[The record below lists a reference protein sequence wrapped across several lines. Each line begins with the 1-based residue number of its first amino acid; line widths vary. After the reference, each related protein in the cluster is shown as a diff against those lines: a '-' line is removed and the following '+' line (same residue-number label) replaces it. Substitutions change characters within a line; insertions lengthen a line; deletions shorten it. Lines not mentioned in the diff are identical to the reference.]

1 MLYSMQP
8 LGFSGKKLWAQALK
22 NSQKLLKIYI
32 NKLCNSQF
40 SHQQPPLVQ
49 DKVITY
55 GKSLSHKKQ
64 AQTELINIITLRLLT
79 YRPKIHSGLF
89 QIEQCLENLIIIY
102 IQCSHQAAAMQNSHK
117 KIWYGTLKD
126 KKMCLLG
133 RRGMLRVKRTLER
146 PQLSSFNGQPNTP
159 ASILLGRMNKKHD
172 IKRFKKS
179 KTLNILI
186 SCFLFIRP
194 SKMLAGVLGWPLK
207 TKLFP

>member
-1 MLYSMQP
+1 M
-8 LGFSGKKLWAQALK
+8 
-22 NSQKLLKIYI
+22 
-32 NKLCNSQF
+32 
-40 SHQQPPLVQ
+40 
-49 DKVITY
+49 ITY
-55 GKSLSHKKQ
+55 GKSLSYKKQ

-102 IQCSHQAAAMQNSHK
+102 IQCSHQAAALENSHK
-117 KIWYGTLKD
+117 KIWDGTLKD
-126 KKMCLLG
+126 KKMCPLG

-172 IKRFKKS
+172 IKRFKKL
-179 KTLNILI
+179 KNLNLLI
-186 SCFLFIRP
+186 SCFLFIWP